1 MTILS
6 MPLKIQWFYHFIY
19 VTSTPVNINL
29 RDKFLSV

>member
-6 MPLKIQWFYHFIY
+6 MPLNIQWFYRFIY

-29 RDKFLSV
+29 SDKFLNV